1 MITERLLNE
10 KFRFR
15 EDYIPGWLTQS
26 QLDARKLFLNEIHRK
41 NKFISVSECPYC
53 GNRNFIKISEVNKR
67 GLPSDIVIC
76 DSCDGC
82 FKSIVFDKE
91 TARYYYERISHTL
104 VGKSTFEDGLMQRMR
119 DRIRLFGY
127 PKYKFISHFV
137 ELNPEEDLIAEFG
150 CNDGANLM
158 PWKENGFSVIG
169 VDLDSNMVEFGRK
182 WELNLIKSDMLDYDF
197 NDRRPKLIILS
208 HSLDRVTDV
217 NAVLNRIRQILNP
230 DGYVFIETPSIRTH
244 GLINTIQYFDVEC
257 NYYFDLNSIS
267 KILKRYAFKIIYADE
282 YNRILCSPNQ
292 SQKSMKSKP
301 ISFTIDKFRA
311 FLFKKIIDRM
321 NFQNRSLY
329 DLLVDGQR
337 RDIKIRVFNKLQR
350 LYFQNFY
357 NSIVKTNE

>member
-1 MITERLLNE
+1 MITEQLLSE

-15 EDYIPGWLTQS
+15 EEHIPEGMTQS
-26 QLDARKLFLNEIHRK
+26 QLAARKLFLDEVHRK
-41 NKFISVSECPYC
+41 NRYINVSECPYC

-104 VGKSTFEDGLMQRMR
+104 VGKSTFEDDLMQRMR
-119 DRIRLFGY
+119 NRIRLFGY

-137 ELNPEEDLIAEFG
+137 ELNPEKDLIAEFG
-150 CNDGANLM
+150 CNDGANLV

-169 VDLDSNMVEFGRK
+169 VDFDSNMVEFGRK
-182 WELNLIKSDMLDYDF
+182 RGLNLIKSDMLDYDF
-197 NDRRPKLIILS
+197 NDKRPKLIILS

-217 NAVLNRIRQILNP
+217 NVALNRIKQMLDP

-257 NYYFDLNSIS
+257 NYYFDLNSILR
-267 KILKRYAFKIIYADE
+267 ILKRYSFKIIYADE
-282 YNRILCSPNQ
+282 YNRILCTSNQ
-292 SQKSMKSKP
+292 GQVSLKNKP
-301 ISFTIDKFRA
+301 ISLTIDKFRA
-311 FLFKKIIDRM
+311 FLLKKIIDRM
-321 NFQNRSLY
+321 NFQNKRLY

-337 RDIKIRVFNKLQR
+337 RGIKIRIFNKLQR

-357 NSIVKTNE
+357 NSIIKSR